1 MDGLGPEFDSASA
14 SAIISSELF
23 RVPCLLKKTILYV
36 KCSSKFSS
44 LVGYLQ

>member
-1 MDGLGPEFDSASA
+1 MDGLGPEFNSASA
-14 SAIISSELF
+14 SAIISTELF
-23 RVPCLLKKTILYV
+23 RVPCLLKKTSYV

>member
-23 RVPCLLKKTILYV
+23 RVPCLFKKKPSYMSNVLR
-36 KCSSKFSS
+36 K
-44 LVGYLQ
+44 LVQL